1 MIKYTFFTLF
11 LLFSITILGQWS
23 KTNFNEINYGYSM
36 AYSNNVIYVGT
47 LTKGMFKSTDNGDT
61 WVEINN
67 GLPIKQI
74 WAVNV
79 LDDVVFVGT
88 NGGGLYKST
97 NNGENWEN
105 ANNGIS
111 STTTIRDINKFANK
125 YYAAASNAGIY
136 VSDNGLDWQQ
146 NNTGITGLVATCL
159 LNTGTDLFCG
169 VLQRVYKYDQA
180 NSAWVKTSNG
190 LPNSSVNSLAYFSD
204 NSNNYLAAGLY
215 SSVSELAISNDY
227 GLNWVVADN
236 ALPNVPVYTVIAVN
250 NVLLLGNDY
259 GVYISDDK
267 GNNWND
273 FSQGFTGASYATFLT
288 KGLNDIYVL
297 YKGGVWKRSISD
309 FITSVKTNEI
319 NNLDYTLNQNYP
331 NPFNPS
337 TNISFILPVG
347 GFVSLKVYDSLGKEV
362 STLLNEQKHAG
373 SYSINFDAT
382 NLTSGIYYYKLSS
395 GNFTQTKKMV
405 LIR

>member
-1 MIKYTFFTLF
+1 MIKSTFFTLF
-11 LLFSITILGQWS
+11 LFLSISVIGQWS
-23 KTNFNEINYGYSM
+23 KTNFNEMNYGYSM

-79 LDDVVFVGT
+79 LDDVVYIGT

-97 NNGENWEN
+97 GKGDSWEI

-111 STTTIRDINKFANK
+111 STATIKDINKFGSK
-125 YYAAASNAGIY
+125 YFAASSNAGIY